1 MPPPPL
7 AAPAAASAEP
17 TAATAASV
25 SSGSSGLG
33 LGGFNPLATLEG
45 NPYFSAGFG
54 RAIVGKVAQ
63 PSASWLSGGLFQRQI
78 MPQAAQFPGASA
90 SLGQPRPASANQPLG
105 PRWPAIPA
113 LFGCP

>member
-7 AAPAAASAEP
+7 AAPAAASTEP
-17 TAATAASV
+17 TAATAASA

-54 RAIVGKVAQ
+54 LASMRKVAQ
-63 PSASWLSGGLFQRQI
+63 PSASGLSRGL
-78 MPQAAQFPGASA
+78 S
-90 SLGQPRPASANQPLG
+90 
-105 PRWPAIPA
+105 
-113 LFGCP
+113 